1 MAAYMRS
8 PVLRMGNPRIRT
20 HACMRACVQAVV
32 EHCMVAMDFDY
43 HCEQVACTHARA
55 LTHSRAHAYVTHKR
69 AGGGAVP
76 RQVLAAGPA

>member
-1 MAAYMRS
+1 
-8 PVLRMGNPRIRT
+8 MGHNSMGHNSMGRNSMGHDHI
-20 HACMRACVQAVV
+20 AM
-32 EHCMVAMDFDY
+32 AMDFDY